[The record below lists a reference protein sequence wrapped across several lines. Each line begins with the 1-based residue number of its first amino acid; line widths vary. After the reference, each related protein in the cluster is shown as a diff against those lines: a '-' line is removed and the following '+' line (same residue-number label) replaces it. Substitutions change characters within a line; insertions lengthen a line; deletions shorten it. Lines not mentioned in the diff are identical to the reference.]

1 MGSNL
6 DHTDTME
13 DLTTVAL
20 TSSQCHQLMS
30 MLQAYT
36 LGSQGNEDSSLGTHQ
51 AATLISH
58 IAPVTKSLPPG
69 TFHTAGISPTP
80 TPNSDILDKP
90 ECLDSIN
97 SILDRPKCLDSI
109 NSMPL
114 CLHSST
120 YLEHSV
126 FSSNLVIPP
135 ALLPNEWIIDSG
147 ATDHM
152 VHSISYL
159 TEITSIAHI
168 SIKLPNGESV
178 LVTHVGQV
186 QLSYDLVLE
195 NVLCSFLFI
204 QFYFHWEINTLFERL
219 LHFSL
224 SILLYTGLTPV
235 EDDWFG

>member
-6 DHTDTME
+6 DHTDNV
-13 DLTTVAL
+13 VAL

-30 MLQAYT
+30 MLQAHT
-36 LGSQGNEDSSLGTHQ
+36 LGSQGNQDSSLGTHQ

-69 TFHTAGISPTP
+69 TFHTAGILPTP
-80 TPNSDILDKP
+80 TPNSANLDKP
-90 ECLDSIN
+90 ECQESIH
-97 SILDRPKCLDSI
+97 
-109 NSMPL
+109 SMPL

-120 YLEHSV
+120 NLEHSV
-126 FSSNLVIPP
+126 FSSKLVVPP

-159 TEITSIAHI
+159 TKITSVAHI
-168 SIKLPNGESV
+168 SVKLPNGESV

-186 QLSYDLVLE
+186 QLSCDLVLD
-195 NVLCSFLFI
+195 NVLCVPSFSFNLISIGKLTHYLKCCCIFLSQFCFI
-204 QFYFHWEINTLFERL
+204 
-219 LHFSL
+219 
-224 SILLYTGLTPV
+224 
-235 EDDWFG
+235 

>member
-30 MLQAYT
+30 MLQAQT
-36 LGSQGNEDSSLGTHQ
+36 LGSQGNQDSSLGTHQ

-58 IAPVTKSLPPG
+58 IAPVTKPLPPS
-69 TFHTAGISPTP
+69 TFHTASISP

-97 SILDRPKCLDSI
+97 S
-109 NSMPL
+109 MPL

-120 YLEHSV
+120 NLDHSV

-152 VHSISYL
+152 VHSVSYL
-159 TEITSIAHI
+159 TKITSVGHI
-168 SIKLPNGESV
+168 SVKLPNGKSV

-186 QLSYDLVLE
+186 
-195 NVLCSFLFI
+195 
-204 QFYFHWEINTLFERL
+204 
-219 LHFSL
+219 
-224 SILLYTGLTPV
+224 
-235 EDDWFG
+235 